1 MPNVRDRKDAGAP
14 LVGDDAMSLVKW
26 KRFFVLTMTAYVVIY
41 LGVLFAD
48 IKPLSNYGDVIE
60 LVGILLSLF
69 AFAVCIQYIRR
80 EYRPPW
86 ICFALTALCS
96 LIGEGLWSYFTH
108 VSGAEPEPP
117 SVCDAFYLLCFVAC
131 IIGIV
136 SFSLKNRRI
145 NVTNFSLDLLIS
157 FVASAGLIYIFF
169 ILPIL
174 KDVSLSTAALAVQ
187 ISYPICDLV
196 ILFGSLIL
204 FFTADRVSFFRMSLI
219 LMQISFLTIFCADQ
233 LNLLEELYNFDSIK
247 YVEPLWPLA
256 YCTLSFAG
264 ILYCEEIDDI
274 DESVHHI
281 SPFREKVFEVSRLLI
296 SYIITFSILMFVC
309 IEYKLY
315 NFIFAWA
322 MLLIAIL
329 SIRQIFI
336 LLYNKRLY
344 NELQTLNL
352 KITHDAHVDFL
363 TQLSNRR
370 YINDVFEQLAAKDD
384 GEPLGLMLIDVDCF
398 KNINDTHGHQ
408 VGDQVLRGIADTI
421 GDVVRGS
428 DIAGRFGGDEFII
441 LLPGADAAAVRR
453 VGERLMQRIRSDGE
467 LARLHVTLSV
477 GGVSWSPTNG
487 KCNVG
492 ELLKEA
498 DRALYCAKEG
508 GRDRLIISEVAAEM
522 TA

>member
-1 MPNVRDRKDAGAP
+1 
-14 LVGDDAMSLVKW
+14 
-26 KRFFVLTMTAYVVIY
+26 MTAYVVIY
-41 LGVLFAD
+41 FGVLFAD

-60 LVGILLSLF
+60 LFGILLSLF

-80 EYRPPW
+80 EDRLPW

-96 LIGEGLWSYFTH
+96 LIGEGLWSYFAH

-117 SVCDAFYLLCFVAC
+117 SVCDVFYLLCFVSC

-196 ILFGSLIL
+196 ILFGSLVL

-247 YVEPLWPLA
+247 YIEPLWPLA

-264 ILYCEEIDDI
+264 ILYCEETDDI
-274 DESVHHI
+274 DESVYHM
-281 SPFREKVFEVSRLLI
+281 SPFRDKVFEVSRLLI
-296 SYIITFSILMFVC
+296 PYIITFSVLMFVC

-322 MLLIAIL
+322 MTLIAIL

-336 LLYNKRLY
+336 LLHNRKLY
-344 NELQTLNL
+344 NELRTLNL
-352 KITHDAHVDFL
+352 KITHDAQVDFL

-370 YINDVFEQLAAKDD
+370 YINDVFEQLSARDD

-421 GDVVRGS
+421 GGVVRGS

-477 GGVSWSPTNG
+477 GGVSWSPANG

-522 TA
+522 AA